1 MNIGIDPSLQGE
13 KGGDT
18 LEVVQEVEI
27 GHVLGSI
34 DIDIEDI
41 DPETVEIKL
50 FYYYILFYFIL
61 LLYLLYFYFIIII
74 IFYIFFLFFYTYF
87 YLSYLIYF
95 NKSQAGLLVYA
106 VLQ

>member
-1 MNIGIDPSLQGE
+1 MNIGIDPNLQEE

-41 DPETVEIKL
+41 DPETVDIKLFYIL
-50 FYYYILFYFIL
+50 FYYYICYIFIL
-61 LLYLLYFYFIIII
+61 LL
-74 IFYIFFLFFYTYF
+74 
-87 YLSYLIYF
+87 
-95 NKSQAGLLVYA
+95 
-106 VLQ
+106 